1 MICYFSRMYK
11 SKKNTKLVEEEE
23 DCSMQDFSM
32 EEEEPTIMG
41 SESAHKKIS
50 VTV

>member
-1 MICYFSRMYK
+1 
-11 SKKNTKLVEEEE
+11 
-23 DCSMQDFSM
+23 MQDFSM
-32 EEEEPTIMG
+32 EEEEEEHTIMG